1 MGGFTRRGFIAGSM
15 AGGAALMLPNVAL
28 AQAAT
33 ERRLLFILQRGAA
46 DGIGMLAP
54 LGDPDYLQLR
64 REIAEEGG
72 HAVDAFFSLH
82 PALAGVARL
91 AAAGEARILANEVLA
106 ALDPADPA
114 LVRDAERLEAVRGER
129 RAAADQYFARNAA
142 TWDEIRSLHVAEDR
156 VEAAILRAAGPSP
169 FERLVDL
176 GTGSGRMLTLLGGR
190 ARSAVGLDLSQQMLN
205 VARARV
211 EAQGLASVEL
221 RHGDI
226 FATRLPDGC
235 ADLVVVHQVLHYLGD
250 PSAAVR
256 EASRLTGPGGR
267 LVIVDFAPHA
277 LEVLREQHQHRR
289 LGFSAVE
296 MKRWL
301 AAAGLR
307 QVELETLPPAR
318 AEGLTVCVWTARR
331 SPA

>member
-1 MGGFTRRGFIAGSM
+1 MLSADRTVDVLRAAGEPSRLRIL
-15 AGGAALMLPNVAL
+15 ALL
-28 AQAAT
+28 AREELAVLEICKVLDQSQP
-33 ERRLLFILQRGAA
+33 RVSRHLRLLAEAGLVERFPDGAWVFYR
-46 DGIGMLAP
+46 P
-54 LGDPDYLQLR
+54 
-64 REIAEEGG
+64 
-72 HAVDAFFSLH
+72 
-82 PALAGVARL
+82 

-156 VEAAILRAAGPSP
+156 VEAAILRAAGPGP

-235 ADLVVVHQVLHYLGD
+235 ADLVVVHQVMHYLGD

-256 EASRLTGPGGR
+256 EAGRLTGPGGR

-289 LGFSAVE
+289 LGFSAAE

-307 QVELETLPPAR
+307 QVELETLPPTR
-318 AEGLTVCVWTARR
+318 AEGLTVCVWTAQR